1 MDYYIIPASLARRL
15 GLTDF
20 RTGDESHGY
29 IVNTSDLEV
38 VGIDNA
44 KDAGARYVN
53 VWEAKNIIKEI
64 TNKQG

>member
-1 MDYYIIPASLARRL
+1 MDYYIIPASLARKL
-15 GLTDF
+15 SLTDF
-20 RTGDESHGY
+20 RTGDEAHGY

-38 VGIDNA
+38 MGLDNA

-53 VWEAKNIIKEI
+53 VWEAQNIIKEI